1 MLFLQAKSV
10 CRTLLKRVDEL
21 EVHVAAQEKNLQ
33 EWEATGDRIM
43 EYVTGKRAMLSESDV
58 MGEFDRCT
66 HMLKELLDAA
76 DAFLVE
82 PPDGSLDWEPWHQ
95 YTTVKDCRKLN
106 AIHRKAR
113 AFLEERKQS

>member
-43 EYVTGKRAMLSESDV
+43 EHVTGKRAMLSESDV
-58 MGEFDRCT
+58 MGEFDRCIYV
-66 HMLKELLDAA
+66 MEELLDAA
-76 DAFLVE
+76 DAFLAE
-82 PPDGSLDWEPWHQ
+82 PPNGALNWEPCNQ
-95 YTTVKDCRKLN
+95 YTTAKDCRELN
-106 AIHRKAR
+106 AAYRKAR